1 MKAVG
6 AALLISTLA
15 FVAHAHESV
24 KSPSPTRSDVA
35 DSVAAPNP
43 KQRAARI
50 FFSDRRL
57 VTHRGEEVA
66 FYSDVLRDKV
76 VLINFLFTQC
86 TDTCPTQTARV
97 AEVQSLL
104 GERVGRDVELVS
116 LSVDPEHDTPEALRD
131 YATRFGARDGW
142 IFLTGSKSDV
152 ADVLRRLAQLSPT
165 REAHTAL
172 FILGNVKTGHWM
184 KMHPDAAPKD
194 IARHLQWLAAETDE
208 GPRSGLQ

>member
-1 MKAVG
+1 VKAVG

-24 KSPSPTRSDVA
+24 KSASPMPSGVA
-35 DSVAAPNP
+35 DSFAAPNP
-43 KQRAARI
+43 KQRAARV

-57 VTHRGEEVA
+57 LTHRGEEVA

-76 VLINFLFTQC
+76 ILINFVFTQC

-104 GERVGRDVELVS
+104 GERVGRDIELVS
-116 LSVDPEHDTPEALRD
+116 ISVDPEHDTPEVLRD
-131 YATRFGARDGW
+131 YATRFGAGDGW
-142 IFLTGSKSDV
+142 IFLTGKKPDV
-152 ADVLRRLAQLSPT
+152 DDVRRRLAQLSTT
-165 REAHTAL
+165 REAHTTL

-194 IARHLQWLAAETDE
+194 IARHLQWLAAETDD
-208 GPRSGLQ
+208 GSRPGLQ